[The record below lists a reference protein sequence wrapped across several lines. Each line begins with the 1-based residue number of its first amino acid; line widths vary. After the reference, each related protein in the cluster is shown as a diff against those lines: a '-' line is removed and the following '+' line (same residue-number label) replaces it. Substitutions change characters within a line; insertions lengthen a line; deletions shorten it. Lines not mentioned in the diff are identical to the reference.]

1 MMNIAALMGAASVM
15 PEQGNTT
22 AKVDAST
29 TGEFKNILQ
38 TLVTGGATTQTTPST
53 STQQAA
59 TTAPNWLGLLL
70 KLFDNDPLASQ
81 TPDPTGEALPTDS
94 AETAVSLTEL
104 MTALQPLVGQSNAA
118 LNTTALTAALPE
130 TAQTTTD
137 ETALETDA
145 AMLAQLAQLIA
156 PTTPNLVALPVATVE
171 GEVTPNTA
179 AAILAQAHPNVDM
192 QLPVDPNQA
201 QANRNG
207 AAPQP
212 ATPAIFSLVT
222 DPTAPAVPV
231 EPAKPATET
240 AAASTQTAQNQLPQL
255 NRNFAAVAPKPNAP
269 VPAVTTELPAK
280 PAPETA
286 TTATPSTQTQPLFT
300 PAAIS
305 AATPDQTPATKGQ
318 PEQTKPATTQPA
330 PAATLLNNVTTD
342 STSAVATAKETASGA
357 NGLTNVPAVQQ
368 IVESVKLLSQRGN
381 TEMRLQLRPES
392 LGQVLVQVR
401 VADGNVTVRMLAETS
416 QAQSLLQEHL
426 PQLKSAFAS
435 QGVQVNTVNIDMGN
449 NASAFDTPGRQPNS
463 GQFFGHNNYLPNGQQ
478 RADEPIAAIRPRT
491 NLLSNLYSVDFQA

>member
-15 PEQGNTT
+15 PEQGNAT
-22 AKVDAST
+22 AKVDASP

-38 TLVTGGATTQTTPST
+38 SLVTGGATTQTAP

-104 MTALQPLVGQSNAA
+104 MTALQPLVGQSNVA
-118 LNTTALTAALPE
+118 LNATALTAALPE
-130 TAQTTTD
+130 TAQTTTN

-156 PTTPNLVALPVATVE
+156 PTTPNFVTVPVASVE
-171 GEVTPNTA
+171 GAVTPNA
-179 AAILAQAHPNVDM
+179 AAVILAQAQPNVDDM

-201 QANRNG
+201 QTNRNG

-212 ATPAIFSLVT
+212 ATPAIFSLST
-222 DPTAPAVPV
+222 DQTAAPAQPV
-231 EPAKPATET
+231 TET
-240 AAASTQTAQNQLPQL
+240 TAASTQVAQNQLPQL
-255 NRNFAAVAPKPNAP
+255 NRNFAAVAPKISAP
-269 VPAVTTELPAK
+269 APAITTELPAQ

-305 AATPDQTPATKGQ
+305 AATPEQTPAVKGQ
-318 PEQTKPATTQPA
+318 PEQAKPATAQPA

-342 STSAVATAKETASGA
+342 SASAVATAKETASGA
-357 NGLTNVPAVQQ
+357 NGLANAPAVQQ

-426 PQLKSAFAS
+426 PQLKSAFAN

-449 NASAFDTPGRQPNS
+449 NASAFDTPGRQPNN

-478 RADEPIAAIRPRT
+478 RADEPITAIRPRT
-491 NLLSNLYSVDFQA
+491 NLLSSLYSVDFQA